1 MRRRLRQGAAAWL
14 LDVELRQGRLRPRQV
29 HGLRHGQLRGQPTAA
44 PTYRVHGAATPPL
57 LRTAP
62 PLLRTATPPAAAARA
77 STARVT
83 RAAAARA
90 AAAARCGERAAAVP

>member
-29 HGLRHGQLRGQPTAA
+29 HGLRHCQLGDQPTAA
-44 PTYRVHGAATPPL
+44 PTYRVHGAAT
-57 LRTAP
+57 P